1 MDDKKGAQTMDNQ
14 KKQERRESWAPRREA
29 PGAAAPQTQN
39 TMPHTLILQQRG
51 SLSVT
56 GVRRVLHC
64 DETSAA
70 LETSDG
76 TLHLVGAQLSV
87 TALDLDVGEASL
99 SGRIDALEYTENRT
113 PGGLWHRLLR

>member
-1 MDDKKGAQTMDNQ
+1 MEHRENFENRAGSRGQQTT
-14 KKQERRESWAPRREA
+14 
-29 PGAAAPQTQN
+29 AAPQN
-39 TMPHTLILQQRG
+39 AAPHTLILEGRS

-70 LETSDG
+70 IETGDG

-99 SGRIDALEYTENRT
+99 SGRVDALEYTENRT
-113 PGGLWHRLLR
+113 PGGLLHRLLR

>member
-1 MDDKKGAQTMDNQ
+1 MENQ
-14 KKQERRESWAPRREA
+14 KKQDSRAGWAGRRDAQGTP
-29 PGAAAPQTQN
+29 AAQMPQTQSA
-39 TMPHTLILQQRG
+39 MPHTLILQQRS

-70 LETSDG
+70 LETGDG

-113 PGGLWHRLLR
+113 PGGFLRRLLR

>member
-1 MDDKKGAQTMDNQ
+1 L
-14 KKQERRESWAPRREA
+14 QER
-29 PGAAAPQTQN
+29 GN
-39 TMPHTLILQQRG
+39 
-51 SLSVT
+51 LSVT

-70 LETSDG
+70 LETGDG

-113 PGGLWHRLLR
+113 PGGLLHRLLR

>member
-1 MDDKKGAQTMDNQ
+1 MENQ
-14 KKQERRESWAPRREA
+14 KKKEHRESWAGRREA
-29 PGAAAPQTQN
+29 SGSTTAQKPQTQS
-39 TMPHTLILQQRG
+39 TTPHTLILQERG
-51 SLSVT
+51 NLSVT

-70 LETSDG
+70 LETGDG

-113 PGGLWHRLLR
+113 PGGLLHRLLR